1 MNNEASHVSQ
11 DSSLPDY
18 DIPDLIKRTQEG
30 DSQAIA
36 TLYSLHY
43 RKIYTFAYYRLSGNV
58 VLAEDIVEE
67 VFLRA
72 FRMIGSFKWK
82 GVSFSAWLITIARNL
97 IVDLS
102 RRSETLPLE
111 EAWLDNSLD
120 PSKII
125 EEAVLQQEVYQ
136 ALEKLT
142 ADQKDVIILRFFED
156 FSISETAKI
165 TGKTVDAVK
174 RLQARA
180 LAMLERNMVRNE
192 NDWNENKGN

>member
-1 MNNEASHVSQ
+1 MNNEASHISRE
-11 DSSLPDY
+11 SSLPDY
-18 DIPDLIKRTQEG
+18 DIPNLVQRTQEG

-43 RKIYTFAYYRLSGNV
+43 QKIYTFAYYRLSGNV
-58 VLAEDIVEE
+58 PLAEDIAEE

-72 FRMIGSFKWK
+72 FRTIGSFKWK

-102 RRSETLPLE
+102 RRPEALPLE
-111 EAWLDNSLD
+111 ETWLDTSLD
-120 PSKII
+120 PSKIV
-125 EEAVLQQEVYQ
+125 EEAVLQQEMYQ

-142 ADQKDVIILRFFED
+142 VDQKDVIILRFFED
-156 FSISETAKI
+156 FSIAETAKI
-165 TGKTVDAVK
+165 TGKTIEAVK

-180 LAMLERNMVRNE
+180 LAMLGRNMVRNE
-192 NDWNENKGN
+192 HD